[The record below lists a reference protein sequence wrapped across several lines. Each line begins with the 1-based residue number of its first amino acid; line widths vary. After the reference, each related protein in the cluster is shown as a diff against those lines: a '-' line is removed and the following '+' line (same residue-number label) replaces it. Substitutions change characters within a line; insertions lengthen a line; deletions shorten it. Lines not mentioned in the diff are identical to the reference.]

1 MSISSDGYR
10 VIFKEYASRHY
21 IKDFE
26 KKYKGAWLTTRK
38 ALVSEFRNI
47 DMLINS
53 GRTDPPIHR
62 TNDNMQWIVKHEFVI
77 AGLRESKKT
86 SGRRI
91 IAYVNDAERVVHIL
105 LVYHKD
111 HADKKSG
118 ETAWWEKTIK
128 SEYKDLLQDFSLN

>member
-10 VIFKEYASRHY
+10 VIFEEYAGRHY

-38 ALVSEFRNI
+38 ALVSEFRNV

-53 GRTDPPIHR
+53 GRTDPPVHK
-62 TNDNMQWIVKHEFVI
+62 TSDNTERIVKHKFVI
-77 AGLRESKKT
+77 AGLKESRKT

-91 IAYVNDAERVVHIL
+91 IAYVNDTERVVRIL
-105 LVYHKD
+105 LVYQKD

-118 ETAWWEKTIK
+118 ETAWWQRTIRD
-128 SEYKDLLQDFSLN
+128 EYKDLLKNFSI

>member
-1 MSISSDGYR
+1 MSISNDGYR
-10 VIFKEYASRHY
+10 VIFEDYVSRHY

-53 GRTDPPIHR
+53 GRTNPPIHR
-62 TNDNMQWIVKHEFVI
+62 TDDNTQWIVKHEFIV
-77 AGLRESKKT
+77 AGLKESKKT

-105 LVYHKD
+105 LVYQKD
-111 HADKKSG
+111 HVDKKAG
-118 ETAWWEKTIK
+118 ETAWWERTIK
-128 SEYKDLLQDFSLN
+128 EVYRDLLKDFSF

>member
-1 MSISSDGYR
+1 MSISNDGYR
-10 VIFKEYASRHY
+10 VIFEDYANRHY

-53 GRTDPPIHR
+53 GRTNPPIHR
-62 TNDNMQWIVKHEFVI
+62 TDDNSQWIVKHEFIV
-77 AGLRESKKT
+77 AGLKESKKT

-91 IAYVNDAERVVHIL
+91 IAYVNDAERVVRIL
-105 LVYHKD
+105 MVYQKD
-111 HADKKSG
+111 HADKKAG
-118 ETAWWEKTIK
+118 ETAWWERTIK
-128 SEYKDLLQDFSLN
+128 EAYGDLLKDFSF